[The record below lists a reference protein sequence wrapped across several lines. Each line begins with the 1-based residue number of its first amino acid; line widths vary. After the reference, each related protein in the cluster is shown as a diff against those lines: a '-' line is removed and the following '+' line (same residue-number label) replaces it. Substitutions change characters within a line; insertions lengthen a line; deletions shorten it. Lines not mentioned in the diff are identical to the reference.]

1 LEFNQKVIFAV
12 PLQSKHK
19 AMSRIFTI
27 TFLVISLQF
36 SAQTRPAKYIIKLK
50 DKNASAKSIIQP
62 ESFLSTKAI
71 ARRDKHRIEI
81 NNSDLPVSSDYKNAI
96 RAKGAKIV
104 YQSKWLNTLIV
115 EATDPFFIEK
125 ISSLKFV
132 THIAEFKD
140 FSSTKNRKTS
150 GKPFFINE
158 TYKPYNHYLSAK
170 SGQSGASFNYGSAFN
185 QINMISGNQLHDMG
199 YRGDGMTIAVIDAG
213 FNSAD
218 VLPAFDS
225 LWLNDQ
231 ILGTHDFVEPNNNV
245 FNTAISSHGMMVLS
259 TMGGNLPGQIVGT
272 APKASYWLLRSED
285 ARNNDEYLMEEYYWV
300 NAAEF
305 ADSVGA
311 DVINSSLGYTEFDN
325 PDENHTYADMDGN
338 TTPITI
344 GADMAAKK
352 GILVVNSAGNSAYD
366 PWHYVG
372 APADGDSVLSIGAV
386 DPQGNYAPFSS
397 TGPTYDGRI
406 KPNIAAQGA
415 PAAVA
420 DLSGGVVFG
429 SGTSFSSPIIAGMSA
444 CLWQA
449 NSNYSNMDIINALQ
463 ESASQ
468 SENPDSLLGYGIPN
482 YVTANILLSVNDNTG
497 ANKNNVII
505 SPNPFRTA
513 FSIGFPVHASF
524 GNTIQVSLES
534 VNGSKVFVHTYS
546 ITGNGKIIVDNLSP
560 LTSGVY
566 ILTVNCESNRWVKK
580 VVKY

>member
-1 LEFNQKVIFAV
+1 
-12 PLQSKHK
+12 
-19 AMSRIFTI
+19 MSRIFTI
-27 TFLVISLQF
+27 VLLMISIQL
-36 SAQTRPAKYIIKLK
+36 SAQISPAKYIIKLK
-50 DKNASAKSIIQP
+50 DKNASSKSISQP
-62 ESFLSTKAI
+62 ESYLSAKAI
-71 ARRDKHRIEI
+71 ARREKHRIEI
-81 NNSDLPVSSDYKNAI
+81 NTSDMPVSSEYLDAI
-96 RAKGAKIV
+96 MAKGAKII

-115 EATDPFFIEK
+115 ETTDPYFIEK
-125 ISSLKFV
+125 ISSLQFV
-132 THIAEFKD
+132 ANIKEFKD
-140 FSSTKNRKTS
+140 IKSKTAAKVS

-158 TYKPYNHYLSAK
+158 TYKPYNQYLSPK
-170 SGQSGASFNYGSAFN
+170 TVQSGASFNYGSAFN

-199 YRGDGMTIAVIDAG
+199 YRGEGMTIAVIDAG

-218 VLPAFDS
+218 LLHAFDS
-225 LWLNDQ
+225 LWVNNQ
-231 ILGTHDFVEPNNNV
+231 ILGTHDFVEPDNNV

-285 ARNNDEYLMEEYYWV
+285 ARNDDEYLMEEYYWV

-325 PDENHTYADMDGN
+325 PVENHTYADMDGN

-366 PWHYVG
+366 PWHYIG

-386 DPQGNYAPFSS
+386 DPQGNYAAFSS

-420 DLSGGVVFG
+420 DLSGGVVYG

-449 NSNYSNMDIINALQ
+449 NSSYSNMDIINALQ

-482 YVTANILLSVNDNTG
+482 YVTANILLTVNENNG
-497 ANKNNVII
+497 AITKDINI
-505 SPNPFRTA
+505 SPNPFRTDFA
-513 FSIGFPVHASF
+513 IGFQTHSSF
-524 GNTIQVSLES
+524 GNTIHVSIES
-534 VNGSKVFVHTYS
+534 VNSRKVFERTYKPV
-546 ITGNGKIIVDNLSP
+546 NGKITVDNLSF
-560 LTSGVY
+560 LSSGIY
-566 ILTVNCESNRWVKK
+566 ILTVNNESNRWVKK